1 MVILPMSI
9 SSINALTL
17 TLLRSA
23 ISINKVPPPTADVG
37 DVITCPTSANL
48 LITVPAIGDLTL
60 VSSRAIRAFS
70 KNTSARTSCARA
82 EENAS

>member
-9 SSINALTL
+9 SSISALTR

-37 DVITCPTSANL
+37 EVITWPTSAGL

-70 KNTSARTSCARA
+70 KNTSALTS
-82 EENAS
+82 